1 MDDGVC
7 QFLAQL
13 CATLVACAFLISDG
27 FYAIY
32 QADLFDAVFSTL
44 SVMVQCTVKISAAV
58 GPAAQDHYPVEL
70 VQQVIYTISVHSE
83 CTFKVLEEFEC
94 HLLSARALVVMEKY
108 QGLKYRSDEPH
119 VALDRPVLL
128 IVDDRHRAL
137 VGLEV
142 VQLEHVFL

>member
-70 VQQVIYTISVHSE
+70 VRLAHG
-83 CTFKVLEEFEC
+83 
-94 HLLSARALVVMEKY
+94 LVAD
-108 QGLKYRSDEPH
+108 GNPH
-119 VALDRPVLL
+119 VGIGGCYLQML
-128 IVDDRHRAL
+128 
-137 VGLEV
+137 
-142 VQLEHVFL
+142 